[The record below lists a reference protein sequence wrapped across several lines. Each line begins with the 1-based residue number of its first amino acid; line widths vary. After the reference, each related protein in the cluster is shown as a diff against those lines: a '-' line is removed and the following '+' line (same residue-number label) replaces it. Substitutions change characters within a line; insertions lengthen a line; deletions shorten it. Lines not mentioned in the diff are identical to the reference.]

1 MNNLENIKEK
11 INILIKEFESKQ
23 VNTPDEIMNR
33 FKELF
38 KNEYFEI
45 CENENKPYFESH
57 SENFYINNGYGI
69 GISKVWGPMDFA
81 GGGVVSHKGVDVY
94 IFSAIADEYI
104 TLLEWSERNT
114 KLEDSEKLYDIDLS
128 IDKLKKLR
136 NDIVFKV
143 LPDEIKNNDEL
154 IKERYRNLKI
164 SAEVNHEN
172 DINDNLISY
181 YGGLDVTINSTEYYL
196 YNSLLEHIDDEY
208 FMRKA
213 IPLFVADF
221 PNYICEQID
230 ICKHALYMIENQEQ
244 YYKLADLD
252 ELMYSLKA
260 DFNQLEIF
268 KSEVSEKKK
277 NTEMQLKEIVSE
289 CKKLSEKRYNIID
302 RLLGKRK
309 NDRIKLNNIQIKID
323 TLKSTLEEINRD
335 FKDSQLEY
343 TELEKQENLYK
354 QEQKEI
360 YSKLERKFKDFTL
373 NPDFEDGPYIN
384 GKYYLKVS
392 LDRLINKENEYRE
405 KLNELQRVDEYA
417 TKEIKAKKE
426 HNNSIKWAEKI
437 EKGGNE
443 IEI

>member
-1 MNNLENIKEK
+1 MNNLGNIKEK
-11 INILIKEFESKQ
+11 VSILIKEFESKQ
-23 VNTPDEIMNR
+23 LNTPDEIMNR

-38 KNEYFEI
+38 KDEYFEI
-45 CENENKPYFESH
+45 NKNEKKPYFESH
-57 SENFYINNGYGI
+57 SENMYIKNGYGI

-81 GGGVVSHKGVDVY
+81 GGGAVSHKGVDVY
-94 IFSAIADEYI
+94 IFSAISDEYV

-128 IDKLKKLR
+128 INKLKKIR

-143 LPDEIKNNDEL
+143 LPDEIKNNEEL

-172 DINDNLISY
+172 DINDDLISY

-213 IPLFVADF
+213 VPLFVTDF

-252 ELMYSLKA
+252 ELIFSLKA
-260 DFNQLEIF
+260 DFNQLELF
-268 KSEVSEKKK
+268 KNEVSEKNK
-277 NTEMQLKEIVSE
+277 NTEIQLKESVSE
-289 CKKLSEKRYNIID
+289 CKKLSRKKYNIID
-302 RLLGKRK
+302 RIVGKRK

-323 TLKSTLEEINRD
+323 ILKSTLEEINRD
-335 FKDSQLEY
+335 FKDSEFEY

-354 QEQKEI
+354 QEQKEL

-373 NPDFEDGPYIN
+373 NPDFDDEPYIN
-384 GKYYLKVS
+384 GEYYLKVS
-392 LDRLINKENEYRE
+392 LNRLTNKENEYRE
-405 KLNELQRVDEYA
+405 KLNILQKVNSYV
-417 TKEIKAKKE
+417 TKEIKVEKE
-426 HNNSIKWAEKI
+426 HDISEV
-437 EKGGNE
+437 E
-443 IEI
+443 IV